1 MDSRRKDGGRWAGVW
16 WNAYALLTLVALLWA
31 GNSIVG
37 RAVRDMVPPFTLAL
51 VRWGGALVL
60 LLPFAWRSLIEDAKT
75 LRRLWWQTLLLGLL
89 GVGAFNALLYSG
101 LHYTTATNA
110 LLIQAAT
117 PPLILLLSW
126 LLFHE
131 WSNRRQIFAAGL
143 SLLGVVIIVARGEPA
158 VLYGLHV
165 GIGDWMIIAAVFA
178 WSLYTVLL
186 RWRPPVH
193 PSSFVAA
200 TFMVGTIAMAPLA
213 WIEARSGIR
222 IVWSASSIGAF
233 VYVMTLPSLVAYLLF
248 NRGVALIGAGR
259 AGQFINLMP
268 LFGAALAV
276 LLLGEPLATYHLV
289 GMALILVGIL
299 AFARASRIKEL

>member
-1 MDSRRKDGGRWAGVW
+1 
-16 WNAYALLTLVALLWA
+16 
-31 GNSIVG
+31 
-37 RAVRDMVPPFTLAL
+37 MVPPFTLAL